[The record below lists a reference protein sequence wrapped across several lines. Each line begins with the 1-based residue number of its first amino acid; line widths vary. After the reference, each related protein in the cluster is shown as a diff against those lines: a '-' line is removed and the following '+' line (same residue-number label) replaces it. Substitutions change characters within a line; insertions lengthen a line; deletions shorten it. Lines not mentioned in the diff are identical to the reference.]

1 MKDEE
6 RQVKGDS
13 RDVMTKR
20 HRAPGSA
27 PTGRDSRGA
36 RGSREGEGGAVR
48 RSRVPVPEAALGW
61 RERQFSFFGKTLGCP
76 GAERT
81 EVRNL
86 IPHAPPQKK
95 NPLALYP

>member
-1 MKDEE
+1 MP
-6 RQVKGDS
+6 
-13 RDVMTKR
+13 
-20 HRAPGSA
+20 PGLLLA
-27 PTGRDSRGA
+27 GRDSRGA